1 MEAKMGIIKK
11 KLGRLITA
19 VIISINVSA
28 ARDSVIENKTKDL
41 FVVNGTT
48 GNIPL
53 AHHLV

>member
-1 MEAKMGIIKK
+1 MGIIKK

-41 FVVNGTT
+41 FVVDETIGDISP
-48 GNIPL
+48 IPL
-53 AHHLV
+53 IWFDSY

>member
-1 MEAKMGIIKK
+1 MGIIKK
-11 KLGRLITA
+11 KLGRLITTL
-19 VIISINVSA
+19 IISINVSA